1 MESQARVGAVLD
13 GRYRLDRLIG
23 QGGMGTVYRA
33 YHLAMER
40 DVAVKVLRAS
50 LSDDPLATKRFLLE
64 AKATTRVESPHAVKV
79 FDFGVTTEGEY
90 FMVMEYLDGRTA
102 QHELDIDGPFSVD
115 RALAVARHAL
125 AALGAAHAVGVVHRD
140 IKPENLLL
148 LRVGDDP
155 DFCKV
160 LDFGVAKLLAGA
172 ELAGTAL
179 TKDGMVFGTP
189 DYMSPEQACGQPL
202 DGRSD
207 VYSLAAT
214 LFALITGRPLFR
226 GDAAIRILSQH
237 VTSAPPHLT
246 DLPGLSHLHALD
258 QVLQRALA
266 KDPRDRQRD
275 ADELARE
282 LSFLESTAA
291 RLAPSQAAPTM
302 PVRALTRGRTPE
314 SPLGVLTPGTSAA
327 PAALPTGAAPLIAI
341 PGPSSAHTGYSP
353 AVSPMA
359 ARGHDSTQALV
370 AAVMPRRRLRWAALT
385 AALVVGAA
393 GGALAVSRLA
403 SPRSEPAPKIAIVSP
418 DAAAPVPVTPPR
430 PAPARPVHDA
440 GPASADAGPASADA
454 GLPADG
460 AADGDAPDKGEDD
473 DRKTRARKHVA
484 AAAAAQRAGNVIRQL
499 TEAEF
504 ALRLAPR
511 DPKALLLAGDA
522 LLRSGDLAKGCRYLA
537 RVKTAAGQA
546 RAQEA
551 GCR

>member
-13 GRYRLDRLIG
+13 GRYRLDRLLG

-79 FDFGVTTEGEY
+79 FDFGITSEGEY
-90 FMVMEYLDGRTA
+90 FLVMEYLDGRTA

-115 RALAVARHAL
+115 RALAVARQAL
-125 AALGAAHAVGVVHRD
+125 AALSAAHAVGVVHRD

-148 LRVGDDP
+148 MRVGEDP

-207 VYSLAAT
+207 LYSLAAT
-214 LFALITGRPLFR
+214 LFALLTGRPLFR
-226 GDAAIRILSQH
+226 GDSAIRILSQH
-237 VTSAPPHLT
+237 VTADPPHLT
-246 DLPGLSHLHALD
+246 DLPGLGQLHALD
-258 QVLQRALA
+258 RVLQRALA
-266 KDPRDRQRD
+266 KRPEDRPRD

-282 LSFLESTAA
+282 LRFLESSAA
-291 RLAPSQAAPTM
+291 RVGPSQAAPTL
-302 PVRALTRGRTPE
+302 PVRTLARGRTPE
-314 SPLGVLTPGTSAA
+314 SPLGVISPQGVDVVAH
-327 PAALPTGAAPLIAI
+327 LPTGAAPLV
-341 PGPSSAHTGYSP
+341 PLPSDSPSHTGYSP
-353 AVSPMA
+353 AVARPPTDA
-359 ARGHDSTQALV
+359 ATSTQALV
-370 AAVMPRRRLRWAALT
+370 AAVRPPRRWRWAVLTLAL
-385 AALVVGAA
+385 VGAA
-393 GGALAVSRLA
+393 GGALAVDKLGA
-403 SPRSEPAPKIAIVSP
+403 SAPEAPAQPREAPSAP
-418 DAAAPVPVTPPR
+418 DAATAARADAMAAGAPDAAV
-430 PAPARPVHDA
+430 PAPALDAGAPDA
-440 GPASADAGPASADA
+440 GPTA
-454 GLPADG
+454 
-460 AADGDAPDKGEDD
+460 AADGRGDDKEDD
-473 DRKTRARKHVA
+473 ATRKARARKHLA
-484 AAAAAQRAGNVIRQL
+484 AATAAQRANNVIRQL

-504 ALRLAPR
+504 ALALTPR